1 MLYEGVYKMKKINVA
16 IIGTGF
22 VGPFHIE
29 SLRRLGFVNIKALAD
44 VDEATAKQKAKQL
57 SVPVHYGNYKD
68 MLCDDEIEVVHVCT
82 PNFLHYSMVKDAL
95 NAGKHVLCEK
105 PLTITSEESRELVEL
120 ANEKGLANAVGFN
133 LRFYPMLQ
141 QIKAMIANGELGEI
155 FSVSGSYQQE
165 WMLYQTDYNWRA
177 DAKKGGVARAVA
189 DIGSHWIDTAQY
201 ITGLSIRKVC
211 ADFGTFYKTRKKSLK
226 PIETYSGKLIQNTD
240 YEEVEI
246 ETEDYAS
253 VLLHFENNAH
263 GNFTVNQ
270 AAAGRKNRL
279 YFEIY
284 GSKQSVSWSSER
296 PNEFW
301 IGSRDTANHM
311 FLKDPALMD
320 KKALQYMDY
329 PGGHNEGY
337 PDTLKQSF
345 LQFYTSIYENSYK
358 NNNSL
363 PYANFESGKKTIEIV
378 EKIYDSSKSMK
389 WEDIN

>member
-1 MLYEGVYKMKKINVA
+1 MKKINVG

-44 VDEATAKQKAKQL
+44 INEDAAKKAEQL
-57 SVPVHYGNYKD
+57 SVPHFYSSYKD
-68 MLCDDEIEVVHVCT
+68 MLANEEIDAVHICT

-105 PLTITSEESRELVEL
+105 PLTITSQEAKELVSL
-120 ANEKGLANAVGFN
+120 AKEKGLANAVGFN

-141 QIKAMIANGELGEI
+141 QIKAMIANGELGHI
-155 FSVSGSYQQE
+155 FAVGGSYQQE
-165 WMLYQTDYNWRA
+165 WLLYQTDYNWRV
-177 DAKKGGVARAVA
+177 DAKLGGAARAVA
-189 DIGSHWIDTAQY
+189 DIGSHWMDTAEY
-201 ITGLSIRKVC
+201 ITGLKIEEVC
-211 ADFGTFYKTRKKSLK
+211 ADFSTFYKTRKKSLK
-226 PIETYSGKLIQNTD
+226 PIETYSGKLVKNNE
-240 YEEVEI
+240 YEEVEVV
-246 ETEDYAS
+246 TEDYAS
-253 VLLHFENNAH
+253 VLLHFDKSAH

-279 YFEIY
+279 YYEIY
-284 GSKQSVSWSSER
+284 GSKQSVSWTSER

-301 IGSRDTANHM
+301 IGSRGTANHI

-320 KKALQYMDY
+320 KSALHYMDY

-345 LQFYTSIYENSYK
+345 VQFYKSIYDDNYK
-358 NNNSL
+358 DDIEL
-363 PYANFESGKKTIEIV
+363 PYATFKTGQRVIEIV
-378 EKIYDSSKSMK
+378 EKIYDSSKSMTWTK
-389 WEDIN
+389 V